1 MNNTMKR
8 YISILAVAFAVSG
21 FAQTQPIITGVD
33 KKFGTAN
40 ETVTIT
46 GSGFVATPIVYFGTG
61 QASVVNFISSNQI
74 RVEVPA
80 SATSGPITVINQD
93 ATDLSATSTVH
104 FSIAFD
110 HQSGTNNFTP
120 PTIGTPQNMGDFT
133 YDLCL
138 CDFNGDDLLD
148 AVVTNNEGDN
158 LNILTNNNSTPAS
171 ASFTNT
177 TFRNNGDPVSPE
189 VNTSHNIE
197 CGDLNNDG
205 KPDLVVTSQA
215 SGQPYLHIYQNNST
229 STISFTRIARI
240 ALPTLDGGAQRLL
253 KRVRIVDIDGD
264 GKKDLVVGSFTVSDF
279 FVYLNSSAGPVS
291 FSTTPSQFSVNGA
304 VNAGAIYPGDFDND
318 GRADLVIVP
327 HRATGQLFVMRNQST
342 PGSVNFSLVTSTGNQ
357 RDRNNVITGD
367 FNNDGFI
374 DIVATN
380 ETNDGI
386 DVFENIGSFNFSSST
401 FSSSG
406 ASVWGL
412 DAGDMNGDGLT
423 DVMVTSNTL
432 SSSILYFE
440 NTSTTSISF
449 ASAVSQNTGA
459 SGRVRNVKVG
469 DLNNDGKPDLAF
481 TDGSITGAA
490 GQFNYIIN
498 DLCMTPVITPETGT
512 FCLGD
517 DFILTATGGEGV
529 TYDWSISGDTP
540 SSVSTGTLNQLNLND
555 EGYDADISVTV
566 TASSGA
572 CIIESDQA
580 IPTPSNDY
588 NVGPAGNGTPV
599 ITPNSSIVCA
609 GDQLDLT
616 SSLTGAGYTYSW
628 SGPDGFFISNGSN
641 ATQIVSSEA
650 TTEMSGTYML
660 TINDGFCD
668 SPVGSVDVVI
678 SSPPVTTIESTNCD
692 DGSITLEVPDFSDQF
707 TYQWKRGVSNVGT
720 DSPTHT
726 DTQVGSYT
734 LAIEDANSC
743 VYTTEAFEIYTS
755 SYTGPSFGAV
765 NEICVDVETTFT
777 SGQTGT
783 GITNSWEIVDPSMNV
798 TSFSGN
804 ELTTSFSTVGTW
816 EVRLNTVYTSASS
829 GGVGIG
835 CTAKTI
841 AVSDLPDY
849 AIEANGVDN
858 TGPITKCPSED
869 LTLGFS
875 EVVSGDILSV
885 TWDSLGTSVAANT
898 LVINEPGT
906 YNATYTT
913 NTGCEETV
921 SLEIIN
927 HPDLGLAATDPDG
940 AFTNTIVEGEVELG
954 DGQLSVT
961 LSVDSDVT
969 GTTWSIVPE
978 SGDATIEPNGNSLLV
993 TPKTPTVSIQVIG
1006 TTTEGCD
1013 ETEQLLILG
1022 GTFTAR
1028 KSFSPNGDG
1037 TNDFWGIIN
1046 GSVLTGCTVYILDTH
1061 GRVVFETTSPFN
1073 ESGGESQIWDG
1084 NFNGTEVPEGV
1095 YYFVLKCDDSANN
1108 QSGSI
1113 LLAR

>member
-1 MNNTMKR
+1 MA
-8 YISILAVAFAVSG
+8 LAVSG

-40 ETVTIT
+40 ESVTIT

-61 QASVVNFISSNQI
+61 QASLVNFISSNQI

-110 HQSGTNNFTP
+110 HESGNNNFSP
-120 PTIGTPQNMGDFT
+120 PTTGTPQNMGDFT

-189 VNTSHNIE
+189 ANTSHNIE

-279 FVYLNSSAGPVS
+279 FVYLNSSSGPVS

-386 DVFENIGSFNFSSST
+386 DVFENIGNFNFSSST

-423 DVMVTSNTL
+423 DVIVTSNTVT
-432 SSSILYFE
+432 SSILYFE

-459 SGRVRNVKVG
+459 SGRVRNVKIG
-469 DLNNDGKPDLAF
+469 DLNQDGKPDLAF
-481 TDGSITGAA
+481 TDGSITGAS

-498 DLCMTPVITPETGT
+498 DLCMTPVITPASGVYCNGSE
-512 FCLGD
+512 
-517 DFILTATGGEGV
+517 FILRATGGEGLTYTWDV
-529 TYDWSISGDTP
+529 TDGGGSVPVSDTDNEIDLNSLGGLTGSINVSVNAAVVGSTFCDAGGDSDP
-540 SSVSTGTLNQLNLND
+540 AGFSTGSAGEGQPSITDPGVVCFGDNFTLV
-555 EGYDADISVTV
+555 S
-566 TASSGA
+566 
-572 CIIESDQA
+572 
-580 IPTPSNDY
+580 PT
-588 NVGPAGNGTPV
+588 
-599 ITPNSSIVCA
+599 
-609 GDQLDLT
+609 
-616 SSLTGAGYTYSW
+616 TGLANYHW
-628 SGPDGFFISNGSN
+628 SGPNGFSETTSVPIVEVSDN
-641 ATQIVSSEA
+641 ATFEN
-650 TTEMSGTYML
+650 SGTYTL
-660 TINDGFCD
+660 VVDDGDCLSPEQTIDI
-668 SPVGSVDVVI
+668 VI
-678 SSPPVTTIESTNCD
+678 SGPPVTTIESTNCD
-692 DGSITLEVPDFSDQF
+692 DGSITLEVPDFSNQF

-849 AIEANGVDN
+849 AIEANSVDN

-978 SGDATIEPNGNSLLV
+978 SGDATIEPSGNSLLV

-1046 GSVLTGCTVYILDTH
+1046 GSVLTGCTVYILDTR
-1061 GRVVFETTSPFN
+1061 GRVVFETASPFN

-1095 YYFVLKCDDSANN
+1095 YYFVLKCDDSVNN